1 MHPEAPPPSRPR
13 FIRRDDI
20 QLMVAVAWNDEGR
33 RRGLRPLAWQI
44 GDGDFVHFIGTADA
58 YSPAS
63 RQEIIEDWIAELGV
77 ADDIDPVHELLRRD
91 GSEMVWTGSIGAI
104 GMQFRFPAPPVT
116 RRLRSSPV
124 PEG

>member
-77 ADDIDPVHELLRRD
+77 ADDIDPVH
-91 GSEMVWTGSIGAI
+91 VWTGSIGAI